1 MQIYGLNK
9 LTLLDF
15 PGHLACT
22 LFTGGCNFR
31 CPFCYN
37 TSLVLEPTKIEKIPI
52 EEIFAFLRQRKG
64 RLEGICITGGEPT
77 LSTDLPEF
85 ISQLRTLGY
94 LIKLDTNGSNPDML
108 SFLLQNHL
116 LDYVAMDIKNS
127 PQSYKKTVGISN
139 LDQSVID
146 KSVELL
152 KSCGI
157 LYEFR
162 TTVVAGLHTEE
173 DFSSIGK
180 WLAGDCAYY
189 LQSFQKHSDLV
200 GENSSDMSTFSQK
213 EMEHFREV
221 VLPWLPNT
229 KLRGI

>member
-52 EEIFAFLRQRKG
+52 EEIFAFVRQRKG
-64 RLEGICITGGEPT
+64 RLESICITGGEPT

-127 PQSYKKTVGISN
+127 PQSYKKTVGVSN

-173 DFSSIGK
+173 DFSFIGK

-200 GENSSDMSTFSQK
+200 EENSSDMSTFSQK

>member
-1 MQIYGLNK
+1 
-9 LTLLDF
+9 
-15 PGHLACT
+15 
-22 LFTGGCNFR
+22 
-31 CPFCYN
+31 
-37 TSLVLEPTKIEKIPI
+37 
-52 EEIFAFLRQRKG
+52 
-64 RLEGICITGGEPT
+64 
-77 LSTDLPEF
+77 
-85 ISQLRTLGY
+85 
-94 LIKLDTNGSNPDML
+94 ML

-127 PQSYKKTVGISN
+127 PQSYKKTVGVSN

-162 TTVVAGLHTEE
+162 TTVVVGLHTEE

>member
-1 MQIYGLNK
+1 MHIYGLNK

-15 PGHLACT
+15 PEHLACT

-37 TSLVLEPTKIEKIPI
+37 TSLVLHSEQMNQIPTR
-52 EEIFAFLRQRKG
+52 EILSFLEQRKDK
-64 RLEGICITGGEPT
+64 LEGVCITGGEPT
-77 LSTDLPEF
+77 LHSDLPDL
-85 ISQLRTLGY
+85 IAQIRTLGY
-94 LIKLDTNGSNPDML
+94 QVKLDTNGSNPTML
-108 SFLLQNHL
+108 SYLLEQNL

-127 PQSYKKTVGISN
+127 KQHYEKTTGVSK
-139 LDQSVID
+139 LDLSKMEQSVD
-146 KSVELL
+146 LL
-152 KSCGI
+152 KGGKI

-162 TTVVAGLHTEE
+162 TTVVSGLHTEE
-173 DFSSIGK
+173 DFCSIGK

-189 LQSFQKHSDLV
+189 LQNFQ
-200 GENSSDMSTFSQK
+200 NQK
-213 EMEHFREV
+213 ELVADSSFPMSSFSFKEMQHFREV